1 MKRKRHTPE
10 QIVGHL
16 RGAEAMASEGLGIAE
31 ICKKNSMRS
40 TRLRYAAC
48 PS

>member
-31 ICKKNSMRS
+31 ICKKLGVS
-40 TRLRYAAC
+40 
-48 PS
+48 